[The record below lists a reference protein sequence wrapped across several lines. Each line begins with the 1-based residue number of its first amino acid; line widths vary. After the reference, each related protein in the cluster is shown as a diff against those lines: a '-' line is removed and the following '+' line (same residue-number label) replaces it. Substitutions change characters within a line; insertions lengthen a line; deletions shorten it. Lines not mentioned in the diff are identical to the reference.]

1 MTLSLPTGSVRLVTI
16 AIAVWIVQPFSAG
29 VVIGTALSDAT
40 EPFRAT
46 VSVAAWIAWL
56 VILLAIAVPR
66 PVTLTIARVGTAGG
80 IIGTLW
86 AAWDLDA
93 NHTDAGAA
101 TLAVEQELDRSGL

>member
-56 VILLAIAVPR
+56 VILLAIAVPALS
-66 PVTLTIARVGTAGG
+66 P
-80 IIGTLW
+80 
-86 AAWDLDA
+86 
-93 NHTDAGAA
+93 
-101 TLAVEQELDRSGL
+101 